1 MVGEG
6 LAVRVGIPVVSAP
19 NVDPLNLEDVVDGPN
34 NTQHT
39 ADHNHYDLHWVA
51 HGRCAPAARLE
62 VRYPFVYLKH
72 SIKIIC

>member
-1 MVGEG
+1 MMGER
-6 LAVRVGIPVVSAP
+6 LAVRMSIPVEAAP

-34 NTQHT
+34 NAQH
-39 ADHNHYDLHWVA
+39 AAHHNHNHLHWVA
-51 HGRCAPAARLE
+51 HWRGAPAARLE